1 MKGKAYIMKHYVKK
15 TSILLYIAALMLVQ
29 FACGVQAQ
37 GDFTSQKPVTVI
49 STVDTSD
56 VPMIATGDLW
66 VRPEPGDLGRA
77 LGELHKGELVQCVEF
92 SVLGDA
98 VWCKHDRG
106 WSNTK
111 WLKAVINE

>member
-1 MKGKAYIMKHYVKK
+1 MKR
-15 TSILLYIAALMLVQ
+15 SINTLSLLELVSL
-29 FACGVQAQ
+29 ACGVQAAGKLPQ
-37 GDFTSQKPVTVI
+37 PESVTVI
-49 STVDTSD
+49 STVDTSN

-77 LGELHKGELVQCVEF
+77 LGELHKGELVQCAEF

-98 VWCKHDRG
+98 VWCKHERG